1 MMIKKILKA
10 LWRTCVVFAGLGA
23 LIVCCEFGY
32 KMWKWNNYHYTM
44 SELTESV
51 EVHYFP
57 CDDEYRLYNAKTDRY
72 TLKGLSWVS
81 CCAENDSLFVFC
93 KDGKRGFANA
103 NTGMEVIPAQ
113 YDRAWVFSEGLAAVM
128 KDGKIGFI
136 NVRNEVVLPFQYDY
150 ADRDGLAIDYLFRD
164 GYCTMTDKRGACG
177 LIDHSGKWVV
187 DPKYDCIWT
196 PHEKKYRIVKDNDQY
211 GLLGDSL
218 QFLFPIKYDYIEFAP
233 HGVYLS
239 KDGYKWQSDYDGTVI
254 YPFLTDNLC
263 RMEYHSGYTDEGEI
277 QMQLSGYFQYD
288 IYNHYGV
295 IRCSDNKVI
304 IPAIYEEVNL
314 LSPDL
319 FEVRLPDSDQWMLLD
334 GEGKEVV
341 L

>member
-1 MMIKKILKA
+1 MIKKILKA

-57 CDDEYRLYNAKTDRY
+57 CDNEYRLYNAKTDRY

-81 CCAENDSLFVFC
+81 CCAENDSLVVFC

-136 NVRNEVVLPFQYDY
+136 NVRNEVVLSFQYDY

-187 DPKYDCIWT
+187 APKYDCIWA

-334 GEGKEVV
+334 GEGKEVYCD
-341 L
+341 